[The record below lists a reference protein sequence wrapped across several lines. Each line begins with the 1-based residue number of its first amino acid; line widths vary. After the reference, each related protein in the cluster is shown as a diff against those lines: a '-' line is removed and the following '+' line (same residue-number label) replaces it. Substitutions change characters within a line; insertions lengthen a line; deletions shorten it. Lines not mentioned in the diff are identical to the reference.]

1 MKIAKLEIKNFR
13 SIKHLILKPKSLC
26 ALIGPNNV
34 GKTNILKAIDLVLGE
49 GWTTKARVARELFNN
64 INEPIEIKVDLDES
78 IQWYYYKTPVSVN
91 CITLTMTYDPL
102 DCKVRLWE
110 DYRKDKSGEGY
121 YLNEDFKKNCHFIY
135 IPAERNL
142 TDELRISGWTLL
154 GKLMKLIYENYVKH
168 YKGDEDKLKKEL
180 EEKIKP
186 AKDFLELDFDPRS
199 ITFKKFVDTFKKY
212 CEKNSAGL
220 ATEFIP
226 KLNIYNLNW
235 FYKTLQIHVKEGFP
249 EKDFDV
255 EEVGAGMQNLILI
268 SIFQTYAELIGG
280 KVIFGIEEPEN
291 FLYPNAQRSLY
302 QSFQEIS
309 KTSQIF
315 YTTHNP
321 NFIDAYRASEIEIL
335 RKTKEKGT
343 VNLPKNEK
351 CLTEET
357 AERERFR
364 IYTQF
369 NTERNELFF
378 ARKVILVEGDADKI
392 LWTTICEKR
401 WNLDLNKE
409 GVSIIECGGKGG
421 VNYFIGV
428 CRLVGI
434 EDYFAIWDQDDKGKY
449 TPRKD
454 WLIETKN
461 VGKGIEIQGN
471 LEKFLKLPEGEN
483 TNKIKNAYEWA
494 IDEKN
499 EIPELF
505 LKVKQFL
512 MEKDKTNSDMENEL
526 FEGNN
531 INDDAEEIPF

>member
-49 GWTTKARVARELFNN
+49 GWTTKARVARELFNE
-64 INEPIEIKVDLDES
+64 INKPIEIKVDLDEF
-78 IQWYYYKTPVSVN
+78 IQWSYYTTPVSVN

-110 DYRKDKSGEGY
+110 NYPHDKSGEGY
-121 YLNEDFKKNCHFIY
+121 YINEDFKKSCHFIY
-135 IPAERNL
+135 IPAGRDL
-142 TDELRISGWTLL
+142 TDELRVSQWTLL
-154 GKLMKLIYENYVKH
+154 GKLMRAIHENYLKK
-168 YKGDEDKLKKEL
+168 YGGNEDKLKKDFA
-180 EEKIKP
+180 EKIKP
-186 AKDFLELDFDPRS
+186 AKEFLEADFDTETV
-199 ITFKKFVDTFKKY
+199 TFKKFVDTFQKY
-212 CEKNSAGL
+212 CQVNSAGL
-220 ATEFIP
+220 ANEFIP

-235 FYKTLQIHVKEGFP
+235 FYKTLQIHIREDFP
-249 EKDFDV
+249 EKDFDA
-255 EEVGAGMQNLILI
+255 EEVGAGMQNLLLI
-268 SIFQTYAELIGG
+268 SIFQTYAELMGG

-309 KTSQIF
+309 KASQIF

-321 NFIDAYRASEIEIL
+321 NFIDAYRAYEIEIL
-335 RKTKEKGT
+335 QKTQKRGT

-351 CLTEET
+351 YLTEET
-357 AERERFR
+357 AEREKFR

-401 WNLDLNKE
+401 WGLDLNKE

-421 VNYFIGV
+421 VNYFVGV
-428 CRLVGI
+428 CKLVGI
-434 EDYFAIWDQDDKGKY
+434 QDYFAIWDQDNEGEY

-454 WLIETKN
+454 WLGETKN
-461 VGKGIEIQGN
+461 GDKGIEIPGN
-471 LEKFLKLPEGEN
+471 LEKFLGLPEGEN
-483 TNKIKNAYEWA
+483 ANKVKNAYEWA
-494 IDEKN
+494 INESN

-512 MEKDKTNSDMENEL
+512 MEKDKTNRDTENGL

-531 INDDAEEIPF
+531 INVEEIPF

>member
-13 SIKHLILKPKSLC
+13 SIKHLILEPKSLC

-49 GWTTKARVARELFNN
+49 GWTTKARVARELFNE
-64 INEPIEIKVDLDES
+64 INKQIEIKVDLDGF
-78 IQWYYYKTPVSVN
+78 IQWSYYTTPVSVN

-102 DCKVRLWE
+102 DCKIRLWE
-110 DYRKDKSGEGY
+110 NYPNDKSREGY

-135 IPAERNL
+135 IPAGRNL
-142 TDELRISGWTLL
+142 ADEMRISSWTLL

-168 YKGDEDKLKKEL
+168 YKGDEDKLKNALK
-180 EEKIKP
+180 EKIKP
-186 AKDFLELDFDPRS
+186 AKDFLELDFDSQS
-199 ITFKKFVDTFKKY
+199 ITFKKFVDTFKKH
-212 CEKNSAGL
+212 CEINSAGL

-235 FYKTLQIHVKEGFP
+235 FYKTLQIHIKEEFP

-268 SIFQTYAELIGG
+268 SIFQTYAELMGG
-280 KVIFGIEEPEN
+280 KVVFGIEEPEN

-321 NFIDAYRASEIEIL
+321 NFIDAYRAYEIEIL
-335 RKTKEKGT
+335 QKTQKNGT

-351 CLTEET
+351 YFTEKT
-357 AERERFR
+357 AEREKFK

-369 NTERNELFF
+369 NTARNELFF

-401 WNLDLNKE
+401 WCLDLNKE

-421 VNYFIGV
+421 INYFVGV
-428 CRLVGI
+428 CKLVGI
-434 EDYFAIWDQDDKGKY
+434 QDYFAIWDQDNEGEY
-449 TPRKD
+449 IPRKD
-454 WLIETKN
+454 WLGETKN
-461 VGKGIEIQGN
+461 GDKGIEVPGN
-471 LEKFLKLPEGEN
+471 LEKFLGLPEGEN
-483 TNKIKNAYEWA
+483 TNKVKNAYEWV
-494 IDEKN
+494 INEGN

-505 LKVKQFL
+505 SKVKQFL
-512 MEKDKTNSDMENEL
+512 MKKDKTNKGTENGL
-526 FEGNN
+526 FKGKN
-531 INDDAEEIPF
+531 INAEEIPF